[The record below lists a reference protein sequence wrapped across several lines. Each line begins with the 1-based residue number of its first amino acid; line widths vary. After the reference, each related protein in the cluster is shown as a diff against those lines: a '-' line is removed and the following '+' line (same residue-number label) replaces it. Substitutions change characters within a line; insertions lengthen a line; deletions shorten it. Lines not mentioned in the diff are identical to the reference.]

1 METVESLPSFLRTR
15 LIRTFTL
22 FLTWICMGMFLE
34 IIGPTL
40 QDLKDRTN
48 SEYESLSQAVS
59 GRSIGAVSGSIIG
72 GILIDKQGQYC
83 DLIIGLC
90 LMAAAAATIA
100 VPLSNKVLL
109 TGALIMVTGLA
120 ELIVN
125 VAGNTTI
132 LYLWREKASPP
143 MHMLHLGF
151 GIGCLLV
158 PLVANPFLPLM
169 TYLPDCDVST
179 SSNISLTNVTD
190 TNCSINSIESTMV
203 LEDSMIEYAYALVAI
218 PTVVL
223 AMVFMVFQC
232 IFPQVHD
239 VRGTKIKKRDSK
251 AMLNPGSCTDGDWWY
266 GLLLFSLV
274 FLYFLFT
281 VGFERFYT
289 KFIRTF
295 AVDELNFTKDEGS
308 YINTGFW
315 VTFSLGRLIGFAT
328 GKFVS
333 IRIMMVCEISGVCL
347 SALGLNLVTVF
358 NFEPEA
364 SFWIFSLLIG
374 LFLGPMW
381 PTGIYWTDYHV
392 ELTGMGITVIC
403 LAGGCGGFS
412 CVSIMGY
419 LYDAIGHVCFVYEAM
434 VCGLLVFVIG
444 LCLNFVGI
452 RHGSRFD
459 KVKDEQIIT
468 VEDIDNKM

>member
-1 METVESLPSFLRTR
+1 METQESLPTFRRTR
-15 LIRTFTL
+15 RIRTFML

-40 QDLKDRTN
+40 QDLKDRTD
-48 SEYESLSQAVS
+48 SDYESLSQAVS

-72 GILIDKQGQYC
+72 GILIDRFGQYC
-83 DLIIGLC
+83 DLIIGFC
-90 LMAAAAATIA
+90 LTAAAGATMA
-100 VPLSNKVLL
+100 VPLSTKVLL
-109 TGALIMVTGLA
+109 TGALIMVQGLA

-132 LYLWREKASPP
+132 LYLWREKASAP

-158 PLVANPFLPLM
+158 PLVANPFLPTM
-169 TYLPDCDVST
+169 SYLPDCDNST
-179 SSNISLTNVTD
+179 SSITNVTD
-190 TNCSINSIESTMV
+190 PNCTISDLYSTPV
-203 LEDSMIEYAYALVAI
+203 LEGSMVDYAYAIVAI
-218 PTVVL
+218 PTMAL
-223 AMVFMVFQC
+223 ALVFMIFQC
-232 IFPQVHD
+232 ILSQVHD
-239 VRGTKIKKRDSK
+239 ERGANIKKRDSK
-251 AMLNPGSCTDGDWWY
+251 AMLNPATCAGGDCCF

-274 FLYFLFT
+274 FFYFLFT

-289 KFIRTF
+289 KFIRTY

-308 YINTGFW
+308 FVNTGFW

-333 IRIMMVCEISGVCL
+333 IRIMMICEICGVFL
-347 SALGLNLVTVF
+347 SALGLNVVTIF
-358 NFEPEA
+358 NFEPEI

-381 PTGIYWTDYHV
+381 PTGIYWADYHV

-419 LYDAIGHVCFVYEAM
+419 IYDAIDHVCFVYEALA
-434 VCGLLVFVIG
+434 CGLLVLIIG
-444 LCLNFVGI
+444 LCLNVVGI

-459 KVKDEQIIT
+459 RIKDDDVIKDE
-468 VEDIDNKM
+468 NKM

>member
-1 METVESLPSFLRTR
+1 METQESLPSFLRTR
-15 LIRTFTL
+15 RIRTFVL

-48 SEYESLSQAVS
+48 SDYESLSQAVS

-72 GILIDKQGQYC
+72 GILIDKQGRYC
-83 DLIIGLC
+83 DLIIGFC
-90 LMAAAAATIA
+90 LTAAAAATMA
-100 VPLSNKVLL
+100 VPLSTKVLL
-109 TGALIMVTGLA
+109 TGALIMVQGLA

-132 LYLWREKASPP
+132 LYLWREKASAP

-158 PLVANPFLPLM
+158 PLVANPFLPQM
-169 TYLPDCDVST
+169 SYLPDCEIN
-179 SSNISLTNVTD
+179 SNLSVTNVTD
-190 TNCSINSIESTMV
+190 TNCSINSLDFTTV
-203 LEDSMIEYAYALVAI
+203 FEDSMVDYAYAIVAI
-218 PTVVL
+218 PTMTL
-223 AMVFMVFQC
+223 AMVFMIFQC
-232 IFPQVHD
+232 VFTQVHD
-239 VRGTKIKKRDSK
+239 ERGTSIKKRDSR
-251 AMLNPGSCTDGDWWY
+251 AMLNPATCTDGDCCY
-266 GLLLFSLV
+266 GVLLFSLV
-274 FLYFLFT
+274 FIYFLFT

-308 YINTGFW
+308 YVNTGFW
-315 VTFSLGRLIGFAT
+315 VTFSLGRFIGFAT

-333 IRIMMVCEISGVCL
+333 IRIMMICEVCGVFL
-347 SALGLNLVTVF
+347 SALGLCLVSIF
-358 NFEPEA
+358 NFEPEV

-392 ELTGMGITVIC
+392 ELTGMGITLIC

-419 LYDAIGHVCFVYEAM
+419 IYDAIGHVCFVYEAM

-444 LCLNFVGI
+444 LCLNVVGI

-459 KVKDEQIIT
+459 KVKDDKA
-468 VEDIDNKM
+468 VMEDNIDNKI